1 MADMEDALQELMQRE
16 AEEEIKKT
24 AVMEGQIIA
33 LILLMKEL
41 GIIDTDQIR
50 WWEKKSEE
58 VTGLLEEINTA
69 AQLENDT
76 PEAELRAELQAGEAA
91 LQLTVMLAGDDEALE
106 PITEK
111 LNQMRQQLER
121 INESK
126 NQDGD

>member
-106 PITEK
+106 PITE
-111 LNQMRQQLER
+111 QQLER